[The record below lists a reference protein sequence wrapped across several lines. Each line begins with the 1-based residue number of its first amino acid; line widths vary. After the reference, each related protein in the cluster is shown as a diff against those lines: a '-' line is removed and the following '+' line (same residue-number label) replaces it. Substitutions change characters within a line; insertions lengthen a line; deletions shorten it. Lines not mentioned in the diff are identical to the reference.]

1 MLNLSSPLK
10 RSGSE
15 SNLNK
20 EFVHNDSIVRI
31 MKRCGS
37 ESDLQLLP
45 SPSVTDSY
53 LDRLPTTSPYVG
65 TFHRGFKASKGGF
78 IQSFDSR
85 PERLLKNCP
94 YVGTFHRGYRASS
107 AASSAAST
115 EESKILEQDAI
126 FDKFMHHRPTGI
138 QMFMDKIDSAHLP
151 KSPELC
157 GLQAILP
164 RQCGVRI
171 LDKLGEGS
179 FGKVVL
185 AVNKRNRACWTD
197 RSFFRKLTAMPE
209 EGDSVVLKCVRKEGC
224 YGAKGLQCV
233 AREVAIHSR
242 CCHPNISRMYGY
254 YENGQ
259 YVTMILDFIEGK
271 ELFEILRTRRQLP
284 EEEACLL
291 ILQVLRGV
299 AYLHEKRIVHRDLT
313 PRNIMVKPS
322 GHALVI
328 DLGLAVDLAAE
339 DGDAPGK
346 PLGSPVGAVGTMGY
360 IPPES
365 MRNEKITT
373 AVDMWSVGV
382 VLYEAV
388 FGFAPFAPHEVMAG
402 NPVEFPDPAWGPS
415 SDDMQDLVAQ
425 LLSKDAA
432 ARCTAPAALS
442 HAWFRP
448 AAAAAD
454 ALAPP
459 PAPEDTAEGAG
470 PGEEE

>member
-1 MLNLSSPLK
+1 MLNLAALK

-15 SNLNK
+15 SNLDK
-20 EFVHNDSIVRI
+20 APVIEDATVSI

-37 ESDLQLLP
+37 ESDLLLRG
-45 SPSVTDSY
+45 SKGNGSY
-53 LDRLPTTSPYVG
+53 LDRLPSTSPYVG

-78 IQSFDSR
+78 TQPSETR
-85 PERLLKNCP
+85 PERLWKNCP

-115 EESKILEQDAI
+115 EETNVAEQDEI
-126 FDKFMHHRPTGI
+126 FDNLMLHKPTGI

-197 RSFFRKLTAMPE
+197 PSFFRKLTAMPE

-271 ELFEILRTRRQLP
+271 ELFEVLRVRRQLP
-284 EEEACLL
+284 EDEACLI
-291 ILQVLRGV
+291 ILQVGGLG
-299 AYLHEKRIVHRDLT
+299 
-313 PRNIMVKPS
+313 PR
-322 GHALVI
+322 LVRVR
-328 DLGLAVDLAAE
+328 AR
-339 DGDAPGK
+339 
-346 PLGSPVGAVGTMGY
+346 T
-360 IPPES
+360 
-365 MRNEKITT
+365 
-373 AVDMWSVGV
+373 
-382 VLYEAV
+382 
-388 FGFAPFAPHEVMAG
+388 H
-402 NPVEFPDPAWGPS
+402 
-415 SDDMQDLVAQ
+415 
-425 LLSKDAA
+425 
-432 ARCTAPAALS
+432 ARCAPRRCCVGWPTS
-442 HAWFRP
+442 TRS
-448 AAAAAD
+448 
-454 ALAPP
+454 
-459 PAPEDTAEGAG
+459 G
-470 PGEEE
+470 